1 MTIKIKVVPRLEENI
16 KYITSIQSTKT
27 ANRPLSAV
35 IEFAILKII
44 KFTAFEWEPYR
55 IKLDKAS
62 FKGVKPTNIYVTTE
76 TYRNILEIERK
87 MELAFDNELSIG
99 EVVDM
104 IIEAA
109 KDVLEAEGETMDF
122 PEKIV
127 EELLRNDMKFTEKL
141 STEFICKPTYCF
153 SKPRK
158 DGSVTVI
165 CQQPSNDGYKYAK
178 VEITP
183 QIIENK
189 GFSSEEIEYIL
200 QDIHPYNP
208 SAINK

>member
-16 KYITSIQSTKT
+16 KYIASIQSTKT

-35 IEFAILKII
+35 IEFAISKTI
-44 KFTAFEWEPYR
+44 KLTSFEWEPYK
-55 IKLDKAS
+55 IKLNKAS
-62 FKGVKPTNIYVTTE
+62 FKGVKPTNIYVSPE
-76 TYRNILEIERK
+76 IYRNILEVERK
-87 MELAFDNELSIG
+87 MELAFDNVLSIG

-122 PEKIV
+122 PEKVV
-127 EELLRNDMKFTEKL
+127 EELLRNDIKFSEKL
-141 STEFICKPTYCF
+141 GTEFICKPTYCF

-178 VEITP
+178 IEITP
-183 QIIENK
+183 QIIENN
-189 GFSSEEIEYIL
+189 GFTHEEIEYIL

-208 SAINK
+208 GCFNK